1 MAAST
6 SVDIDRVVAH
16 GIELESGSL
25 KPTRYHSEFHSVCAR
40 KGQSG
45 HHGHAVVRGAAP
57 TSRATAPYTAH
68 FMAHRMY
75 GSSQQMR
82 HGTPCVDLAMIRPI
96 CDVVHLCANPGG
108 RPLRNRHGGAR
119 PPFDFKKG
127 GLSYAIIASLCTTM
141 QGAIVTYSK
150 SCVKS
155 RPQIQLCTQNAL
167 GNEV

>member
-6 SVDIDRVVAH
+6 GVDIDRVVAH

-25 KPTRYHSEFHSVCAR
+25 KPTHYHSEFHSVCAR

-96 CDVVHLCANPGG
+96 CDVVHLCA
-108 RPLRNRHGGAR
+108 
-119 PPFDFKKG
+119 
-127 GLSYAIIASLCTTM
+127 
-141 QGAIVTYSK
+141 
-150 SCVKS
+150 KS
-155 RPQIQLCTQNAL
+155 RRDADVSRRQREDAGRGQQRANTLVGTPFMI
-167 GNEV
+167 V